1 MSQENVE
8 IMRRILA
15 RFDETLQPVT
25 DLTSPDFIWHAGSWT
40 AWTGP
45 SEYRGI
51 DGFARFF
58 DEWIAAYDDWKQDVK
73 ELVDAGTNQVV
84 VVTRQRGRLR
94 DSDSWVDL
102 EAGFVYTLDDGLLM
116 RADVY
121 GSRAAALKAVG
132 LAE

>member
-1 MSQENVE
+1 MSRENVE
-8 IMRRILA
+8 IMRGVFA
-15 RFDETLQPVT
+15 RFAGRLQPVT

-45 SEYRGI
+45 SEYRGTH
-51 DGFARFF
+51 GFARFF
-58 DEWIAAYDDWKQDVK
+58 DEWVAAYDDWEQDVK

-84 VVTRQRGRLR
+84 VITRQRGRLR

-102 EAGFVYTLDDGLLM
+102 EAGFVYRLEDGLLV

-121 GSRAAALKAVG
+121 GSRAEA
-132 LAE
+132 